1 MTPRPIEVRGD
12 SREFTPGRLLA
23 FRGVTLSALLSSSS
37 LTPPLLLLTSGVKG
51 LAPPS
56 SSGAALTTSLT
67 LSSLS
72 TAAETS
78 FAALACLRLRELGPA
93 RRLLG
98 IASCSMSASVASA
111 GTGAVK
117 LLPAANRGS
126 LVHCGTLASR
136 FELTR
141 NPSVST
147 GPFPDFRDTPAAPL
161 ASTPTNVGFTI
172 VFFRGVA
179 AMVLFT

>member
-1 MTPRPIEVRGD
+1 LT
-12 SREFTPGRLLA
+12 
-23 FRGVTLSALLSSSS
+23 TLS
-37 LTPPLLLLTSGVKG
+37 TLLLL
-51 LAPPS
+51 L
-56 SSGAALTTSLT
+56 
-67 LSSLS
+67 

-98 IASCSMSASVASA
+98 VASCSTSASVASA

-117 LLPAANRGS
+117 SLPATNCGS
-126 LVHCGTLASR
+126 LVRRGTLALR
-136 FELTR
+136 FKLTQ
-141 NPSVST
+141 NPSIST
-147 GPFPDFRDTPAAPL
+147 GPFPDFQDTPAAPP

-172 VFFRGVA
+172 VFFGGVA